1 MKKLLCVMFSVLM
14 LCSFITYNGSSF
26 LSTISA
32 APVNDEFTND
42 GRELIFGKET
52 VEVKP
57 LYYGQNICRELKVT
71 SPIVLTY
78 KPVLKDV
85 NNTRLIIGTN
95 IIDYNKVG
103 QDVSEDPK
111 KIGDKLYD
119 LGVNESNQEVQVYL
133 GKGTYYIMIKAFA
146 SVPTD
151 FTFEFTK
158 DSPSNYELE
167 TLKYTLNLNEGK
179 WLKEKSISK
188 TIKMIRGGV
197 KPYIMK
203 NYERE
208 SPVKTGYR
216 FNGFT
221 LKRES
226 DGKWMYK
233 SSGSQQ
239 PTVKWITSGK
249 NASDSTKYKFNCL
262 HLSSSL
268 NEEVY
273 NLVDFNDTYKFYTQW
288 KANKFTIKYHANG
301 GTGKMSNS
309 YATFGERNVTKA
321 NTFKRSG
328 YSFAGWYVKR
338 ESDGK
343 WLYTNGTT
351 KKWFENGKQLKGYK
365 KAVYKNEATLSKTT
379 SIHND
384 KVHLYAKWNQ
394 K

>member
-133 GKGTYYIMIKAFA
+133 GKGTYYMMIKAFA
-146 SVPTD
+146 SVPTN

-179 WLKEKSISK
+179 W
-188 TIKMIRGGV
+188 
-197 KPYIMK
+197 
-203 NYERE
+203 
-208 SPVKTGYR
+208 
-216 FNGFT
+216 
-221 LKRES
+221 
-226 DGKWMYK
+226 
-233 SSGSQQ
+233 
-239 PTVKWITSGK
+239 
-249 NASDSTKYKFNCL
+249 
-262 HLSSSL
+262 
-268 NEEVY
+268 
-273 NLVDFNDTYKFYTQW
+273 
-288 KANKFTIKYHANG
+288 
-301 GTGKMSNS
+301 
-309 YATFGERNVTKA
+309 
-321 NTFKRSG
+321 
-328 YSFAGWYVKR
+328 
-338 ESDGK
+338 
-343 WLYTNGTT
+343 
-351 KKWFENGKQLKGYK
+351 
-365 KAVYKNEATLSKTT
+365 
-379 SIHND
+379 
-384 KVHLYAKWNQ
+384 
-394 K
+394 